1 MKVHTL
7 DLAAGAQATI
17 NNIRP
22 HNSLYRVT
30 FAGGA
35 GVIFTVTAGSGF
47 EIISNGL
54 PVVIDIDDDIPAG
67 ITAL

>member
-17 NNIRP
+17 NNIHP

-30 FAGGA
+30 FADAA

-47 EIISNGL
+47 EIIGNGL